1 MINRWV
7 EIAGPRTTRDVARM
21 ISDIVSDDYLNIVA
35 EPFGAG
41 KYTLYLYLTDG
52 RRIRLGDMGDGI
64 KQIVTLLLLYKIT
77 KPKILLIDDVEAHIN
92 PSMLT
97 FLAMWLADIVKEKVH
112 VIITTHSLEAVDLII
127 SVLDTIEPRIII
139 SSLRDGKLLTKTI
152 APEEYEELR
161 NAGLDVRI
169 SGGLLM

>member
-1 MINRWV
+1 
-7 EIAGPRTTRDVARM
+7 
-21 ISDIVSDDYLNIVA
+21 
-35 EPFGAG
+35 
-41 KYTLYLYLTDG
+41 
-52 RRIRLGDMGDGI
+52 
-64 KQIVTLLLLYKIT
+64 
-77 KPKILLIDDVEAHIN
+77 
-92 PSMLT
+92 
-97 FLAMWLADIVKEKVH
+97 MWLADIVKEKVH

-139 SSLRDGKLLTKTI
+139 SLLRDGKLLTKTI

>member
-7 EIAGPRTTRDVARM
+7 EIAGPGTTRDVARM

-77 KPKILLIDDVEAHIN
+77 KPKILLIDDVEAHMN

-97 FLAMWLADIVKEKVH
+97 FFSNVVSGYSKRKSTCYNH
-112 VIITTHSLEAVDLII
+112 
-127 SVLDTIEPRIII
+127 
-139 SSLRDGKLLTKTI
+139 
-152 APEEYEELR
+152 
-161 NAGLDVRI
+161 NA
-169 SGGLLM
+169 